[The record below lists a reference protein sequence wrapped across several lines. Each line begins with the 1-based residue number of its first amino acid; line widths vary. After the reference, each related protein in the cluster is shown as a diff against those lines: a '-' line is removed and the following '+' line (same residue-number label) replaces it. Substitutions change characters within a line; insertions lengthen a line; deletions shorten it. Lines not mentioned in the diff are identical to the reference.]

1 MVAVVSENDTQ
12 INKHSSPVFLDTG
25 ACDSKILSAQS
36 THPCRQHYSRR
47 APAGWCAAGQGRTLL
62 GTSLEHSLTEAP
74 PANEGGQISRRFL
87 LLLHR
92 RTALLSETSTAH
104 TNENWAGGALLREAQ
119 GKQRIRMVLEVTC
132 AAQHQWGRETGSG
145 RRKAEYPAGVGE
157 HTSHPGTA
165 GVVAHYQILQLLTVT
180 GIVAS
185 LLASLKKM
193 ESQSHKN
200 NTQKIVKIAVK
211 LSSFFLVLTNLK
223 RKI

>member
-12 INKHSSPVFLDTG
+12 INKHFSPVFLDTG

-36 THPCRQHYSRR
+36 THPCRQHYSRK

-104 TNENWAGGALLREAQ
+104 INENWAGGALLREAQ

-157 HTSHPGTA
+157 STHPTQGQQGWWHTT
-165 GVVAHYQILQLLTVT
+165 
-180 GIVAS
+180 
-185 LLASLKKM
+185 KFCNFW
-193 ESQSHKN
+193 QS
-200 NTQKIVKIAVK
+200 
-211 LSSFFLVLTNLK
+211 LVLLPHCLLPLK
-223 RKI
+223 RWNFKATRTTHKK